1 MSQSQSQRSSDSKH
15 DLKCH
20 DDAVTLNPKDPTVAA
35 ASSCQSCPDGASFR
49 PTGDLSHLSRPASLI
64 GGQQANLKAF
74 TEMQGSV
81 GAAETNDDVA
91 AQVVADPVVQHPK

>member
-1 MSQSQSQRSSDSKH
+1 
-15 DLKCH
+15 
-20 DDAVTLNPKDPTVAA
+20 VA

-64 GGQQANLKAF
+64 GGQQANLEAF
-74 TEMQGSV
+74 TESQWSV

-91 AQVVADPVVQHPK
+91 AQVVADPSSSTCSGWGVAMISGGPSHCPRAPIP